1 MDREGAKS
9 DNILFIVEGKKA
21 EAKYIKAIY
30 EYYYPYQ
37 YVVINREK
45 HSQILSDQGKSV
57 IDINWIEDA
66 NVSNSLMN
74 LKQMNIAL
82 IFQ

>member
-21 EAKYIKAIY
+21 EANYIKAIY
-30 EYYYPYQ
+30 EHYYPYQ

-82 IFQ
+82 VFQ